1 MKLMFDLQVLAFQAD
16 ITRVTSLLIGRE
28 QSGRSFPEIGVVE
41 PHHSLSH
48 HRDDPAFIAK
58 KAKIDAYHIKL
69 YSYFLEKLDA
79 TPDGDGSL
87 LDHSIIMYGAGLG
100 NPNLHEHSN
109 LPVLLAGGGAGA
121 AEDRPAHRVCRRH
134 ADDESARQPARQGG
148 RAHRYRSATAPVRS
162 NTCRCKHP
170 VPGCGPSS

>member
-1 MKLMFDLQVLAFQAD
+1 M
-16 ITRVTSLLIGRE
+16 
-28 QSGRSFPEIGVVE
+28 VE

-69 YSYFLEKLDA
+69 YSYFLDKLDA

-87 LDHSIIMYGAGLG
+87 LDHSIIMYGGGLG

-109 LPVLLAGGGAGA
+109 LPVLLAGGGGGELKTGRHLAY
-121 AEDRPAHRVCRRH
+121 PASTPMTNLLVVC
-134 ADDESARQPARQGG
+134 STS
-148 RAHRYRSATAPVRS
+148 RAHEWTRSATAPARWSSRSSRSAASDVGLYPAQGRSGPVVFVRGTS
-162 NTCRCKHP
+162 AVHATGREF
-170 VPGCGPSS
+170 